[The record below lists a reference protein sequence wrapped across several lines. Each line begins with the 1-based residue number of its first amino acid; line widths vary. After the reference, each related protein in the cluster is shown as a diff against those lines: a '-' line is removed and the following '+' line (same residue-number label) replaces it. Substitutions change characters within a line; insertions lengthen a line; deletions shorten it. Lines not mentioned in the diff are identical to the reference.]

1 VTSLNLPGPFDL
13 GLTLDCGQMFRAERG
28 KDGWW
33 QFVDGPNAY
42 VAKVEGQRLEFDR
55 PVSAEKVRALFSF
68 DLDLAGL
75 RSRALAAAP
84 ELHASFGDPTGLR
97 PMRLSCPVEVLFCF
111 LCSQNNHIP
120 RIKGMVA
127 HLADRG
133 EPIPGAEWARRF
145 PSLEVLA
152 GMEESTLRGLGFGYR
167 ARAIPL
173 CAQAIA
179 AEGGV
184 AWLHSLKSEPYE
196 RAHRVLLALPGVGPK
211 VADCVCLH
219 GLHMGEAVPV
229 DVHVWRR
236 VVEVFFPEWS
246 GKDLDPRRYRLIGE
260 RFRSRFRAEA
270 GFVQQL
276 LFVRS
281 LRSSRSV
288 ARSALGDP
296 NIDEAI
302 AEPRAG

>member
-1 VTSLNLPGPFDL
+1 
-13 GLTLDCGQMFRAERG
+13 MFRAKLG
-28 KDGWW
+28 QDGWW
-33 QFVDGPNAY
+33 QFVDGPHAY
-42 VAKVEGQRLEFDR
+42 RVRQVEQRLEFDR
-55 PVSAEKVRALFSF
+55 PVSSERIEALFSL
-68 DLDLAGL
+68 DLDLDGL
-75 RSRALAAAP
+75 RSRALDAAP
-84 ELHASFGDPTGLR
+84 ELRESIGTLTGLR

-133 EPIPGAEWARRF
+133 EPILGADWARRF

-152 GMEESTLRGLGFGYR
+152 DLTEGTLRELGFGYR
-167 ARAIPL
+167 ARSISL
-173 CAQAIA
+173 CARAIV

-184 AWLHSLKSEPYE
+184 AWLQSLKSEPYE
-196 RAHRVLLALPGVGPK
+196 HAHHALLTLPGVGPK

-246 GKDLDPRRYRLIGE
+246 GKGLDPRRYRLIGE
-260 RFRSRFRAEA
+260 LFRSRFGAEA

-281 LRSSRSV
+281 LRSGRRV
-288 ARSALGDP
+288 A
-296 NIDEAI
+296 
-302 AEPRAG
+302 